1 MSRDAALQLHTLAM
15 SDSRIDHHLNL
26 AAKAGASV
34 VVLGA
39 YVINSFFNEIIK
51 MPKSMIKEQSEHK
64 KTSLSAMANRY
75 NLTIIAPLLQI
86 KGKECKKVIA
96 KFSPQSTKYEE
107 QNILIDYPHWN
118 EAKFY
123 SKKESFGIMSFS
135 VDKIKFGVI
144 FGFEAHFD
152 RIWTE
157 IVAKKIDCV
166 LLPSACTLNSSNRWN
181 ELLKMRALTNNL
193 YIVRVNRLGKAKFDD
208 IESEFY
214 GQTMLINPHGEIE
227 NSLDS
232 NEGMLMC
239 DIDKK
244 LILQARSI
252 WKFRQKTEAL
262 LGLNI

>member
-1 MSRDAALQLHTLAM
+1 MSRVAALQLHTLAM
-15 SDSRIDHHLNL
+15 SDSRIDHYLNL
-26 AAKAGASV
+26 AAKDGASV
-34 VVLGA
+34 VVLGE

-135 VDKIKFGVI
+135 VDRIKFGVI

-181 ELLKMRALTNNL
+181 ELLKIRALTNNL

-252 WKFRQKTEAL
+252 WKFRQKAEAL

>member
-1 MSRDAALQLHTLAM
+1 MSRGAALQLHTLAM
-15 SDSRIDHHLNL
+15 SDSRIDHYLNL
-26 AAKAGASV
+26 AAKDGASV
-34 VVLGA
+34 VVLGE

-135 VDKIKFGVI
+135 VDRIKFGVI

-181 ELLKMRALTNNL
+181 ELLKIRALTNNL

-252 WKFRQKTEAL
+252 WKFRQKGEAL
-262 LGLNI
+262 LGLII

>member
-1 MSRDAALQLHTLAM
+1 MSRVAALQLHTLAM
-15 SDSRIDHHLNL
+15 SDSRIDHYLNL
-26 AAKAGASV
+26 AAKDGASV
-34 VVLGA
+34 VVLGE
-39 YVINSFFNEIIK
+39 YVINSFFNEIVK

-123 SKKESFGIMSFS
+123 SKKESFGIMSFR

>member
-1 MSRDAALQLHTLAM
+1 MSRVAALQLHTLAM
-15 SDSRIDHHLNL
+15 SDSRIDHYLNL
-26 AAKAGASV
+26 AAKDGASV
-34 VVLGA
+34 VVLGE

-64 KTSLSAMANRY
+64 KTSISAMANRY

-193 YIVRVNRLGKAKFDD
+193 
-208 IESEFY
+208 
-214 GQTMLINPHGEIE
+214 
-227 NSLDS
+227 
-232 NEGMLMC
+232 
-239 DIDKK
+239 
-244 LILQARSI
+244 
-252 WKFRQKTEAL
+252 
-262 LGLNI
+262 

>member
-1 MSRDAALQLHTLAM
+1 MSKVAALQLYTLAM
-15 SDSRIDHHLNL
+15 SDSRIDHYLNL
-26 AAKAGASV
+26 AAKGGASV
-34 VVLGA
+34 VVLGE

-86 KGKECKKVIA
+86 KGKECKKVVA

-135 VDKIKFGVI
+135 VDKIKFGVV

-152 RIWTE
+152 RIWAE
-157 IVAKKIDCV
+157 IVAKKVDCV
-166 LLPSACTLNSSNRWN
+166 LLPSACTLNSNERWN
-181 ELLKMRALTNNL
+181 ELLKMRALTNNI
-193 YIVRVNRLGKAKFDD
+193 YIVRVNRLGKTKFGEV
-208 IESEFY
+208 ESEFY

-227 NSLDS
+227 SSLDA

-244 LILQARSI
+244 LITQARSI
-252 WKFRQKTEAL
+252 WKFRQKAEAL

>member
-1 MSRDAALQLHTLAM
+1 MSRVAALQLHTLAM
-15 SDSRIDHHLNL
+15 SDSRIDHYLNL
-26 AAKAGASV
+26 AAKDGASV
-34 VVLGA
+34 VVLGE

-152 RIWTE
+152 RIWAE

>member
-1 MSRDAALQLHTLAM
+1 MSRVAALQLHTLAM
-15 SDSRIDHHLNL
+15 SDSRIDHYLNL
-26 AAKAGASV
+26 AAKDGASV
-34 VVLGA
+34 VVLGE

-123 SKKESFGIMSFS
+123 YKKESFGIMSFS
-135 VDKIKFGVI
+135 VDRIKFGVI

-152 RIWTE
+152 RIWAE

-252 WKFRQKTEAL
+252 WKFRQKAEAL

>member
-1 MSRDAALQLHTLAM
+1 MSRVAALQLHTLAM
-15 SDSRIDHHLNL
+15 SDSRIDHYLNL
-26 AAKAGASV
+26 AAKDGASV
-34 VVLGA
+34 VVLGE
-39 YVINSFFNEIIK
+39 YVINSFFNEIVK

-135 VDKIKFGVI
+135 VDRIKFGVI

-232 NEGMLMC
+232 NEGILMC

-252 WKFRQKTEAL
+252 WKFRQKAEAL

>member
-1 MSRDAALQLHTLAM
+1 MSRVAALQLHTLAM
-15 SDSRIDHHLNL
+15 SDSRIDHYLNL
-26 AAKAGASV
+26 AAKDGASV
-34 VVLGA
+34 VVLSE

>member
-1 MSRDAALQLHTLAM
+1 MSRVAALQLHTLAM
-15 SDSRIDHHLNL
+15 SDSRIDHYLNL
-26 AAKAGASV
+26 AAKDGASV
-34 VVLGA
+34 VVLGE

-135 VDKIKFGVI
+135 VDRIKFGVI

-252 WKFRQKTEAL
+252 WKFRQKAEAL
-262 LGLNI
+262 LG

>member
-1 MSRDAALQLHTLAM
+1 MSRVAALQLHTLAM
-15 SDSRIDHHLNL
+15 SDSRIDHYLNL
-26 AAKAGASV
+26 AAKDGASV
-34 VVLGA
+34 VVLGE
-39 YVINSFFNEIIK
+39 YVINSFFNEIVK

-262 LGLNI
+262 LG

>member
-1 MSRDAALQLHTLAM
+1 MSRVAALQLHTLAM
-15 SDSRIDHHLNL
+15 SDSRIDHYLNL
-26 AAKAGASV
+26 AAKDGASV
-34 VVLGA
+34 VVLGE
-39 YVINSFFNEIIK
+39 YVINSFFNEIVK

-135 VDKIKFGVI
+135 VDRIKFGVI

>member
-1 MSRDAALQLHTLAM
+1 MSRVAALQLHTLAM
-15 SDSRIDHHLNL
+15 SDSRIDHYLNL
-26 AAKAGASV
+26 AAKDGASV
-34 VVLGA
+34 VVLGE
-39 YVINSFFNEIIK
+39 YVINSFFNEIVK

-244 LILQARSI
+244 LILHANDSVAIVNRLFS
-252 WKFRQKTEAL
+252 R
-262 LGLNI
+262 GLNI

>member
-1 MSRDAALQLHTLAM
+1 MSRVAALQLHTLAM
-15 SDSRIDHHLNL
+15 SDSRIDHYLNL
-26 AAKAGASV
+26 AAKDGASV
-34 VVLGA
+34 VVLGE
-39 YVINSFFNEIIK
+39 YVINSFFNEIVK

>member
-1 MSRDAALQLHTLAM
+1 MSRVAALQLHTLAM
-15 SDSRIDHHLNL
+15 SDSRIDHYLNL
-26 AAKAGASV
+26 AAKDGASV
-34 VVLGA
+34 VVLGE
-39 YVINSFFNEIIK
+39 YVINSFFNEIVK

-123 SKKESFGIMSFS
+123 SKKDSFGIMSFS
-135 VDKIKFGVI
+135 VDRIKFGVI

>member
-1 MSRDAALQLHTLAM
+1 MSRVAALQLHTLAM
-15 SDSRIDHHLNL
+15 SDSRIDHYLNL
-26 AAKAGASV
+26 AAKDGASV
-34 VVLGA
+34 VVLGE

-64 KTSLSAMANRY
+64 KTSFSAMANRY

-135 VDKIKFGVI
+135 VDRIKFGVI

-252 WKFRQKTEAL
+252 WKFRQKAEAL

>member
-1 MSRDAALQLHTLAM
+1 MSRVAALQLHTLAM
-15 SDSRIDHHLNL
+15 SDSRIDHYLNL
-26 AAKAGASV
+26 AAKDGASV
-34 VVLGA
+34 VVLGE

-252 WKFRQKTEAL
+252 WKFRQKTDAL
-262 LGLNI
+262 FGFTI

>member
-1 MSRDAALQLHTLAM
+1 MSRVAALQLHTLAM
-15 SDSRIDHHLNL
+15 SDSRIDHYLNL
-26 AAKAGASV
+26 AAKDGASV
-34 VVLGA
+34 VVLGE

-135 VDKIKFGVI
+135 VDRIKFGVI

-152 RIWTE
+152 RIWAE

-193 YIVRVNRLGKAKFDD
+193 SIVRVNGLGKAKFDD
-208 IESEFY
+208 IGSEFF

-252 WKFRQKTEAL
+252 WKFRQKAEAL

>member
-1 MSRDAALQLHTLAM
+1 MSRVAALQLHTLAM
-15 SDSRIDHHLNL
+15 SDSRIDHYLNL
-26 AAKAGASV
+26 AAKDGASV
-34 VVLGA
+34 VVLGE

-86 KGKECKKVIA
+86 KSKECKKVIA

-135 VDKIKFGVI
+135 VDRIKFGVI

-252 WKFRQKTEAL
+252 WKFRQKAEAL